1 MGWSNRT
8 GRVIESIM
16 FPSVEA
22 APGPALNA
30 TVDHLTAA
38 LNDCV
43 EHSPFLLK
51 NEGEYRAWR
60 ARKLALRQQVPADR
74 VYRLDAD
81 GRIPR
86 SSIEALRLQVSAHN
100 FAIFESPQTLDK
112 AALLALNRQFGLER
126 LDSNDGSGDDGVT
139 SLRVV
144 EDSDRLSQY
153 IPYTNRALSWH
164 TDGYYNPVG
173 RRINA
178 FALYCVSQAGRGG
191 GNYFFD
197 HELMYILV
205 RDRAPGLLAAL
216 MDEDMMRI
224 PANIQ
229 DNRVVRAEETGP
241 VFALQPDGCSLQMRF
256 TSRPRNIVWKADRR
270 SAQALNLVREILVD
284 GEASID
290 VRLQAGQGIVCNNIL
305 HGRQAFH
312 DSDFDP
318 ARLVYRARYYDSID
332 FDRQP
337 VAAALS
343 TRN

>member
-1 MGWSNRT
+1 M
-8 GRVIESIM
+8 
-16 FPSVEA
+16 
-22 APGPALNA
+22 
-30 TVDHLTAA
+30 TAA

-60 ARKLALRQQVPADR
+60 ARKLALRQQTPADR
-74 VYRLDAD
+74 VYELDAD
-81 GRIPR
+81 GRIP
-86 SSIEALRLQVSAHN
+86 SSSLEALRLQVNAHN
-100 FAIFESPQTLDK
+100 FAIFESPRDLDK
-112 AALLALNRQFGLER
+112 SEFLALNRQFGLQR
-126 LDSNDGSGDDGVT
+126 LDSNSGMEDDGVT

-144 EDSDRLSQY
+144 EDSDRLAQY

-164 TDGYYNPVG
+164 TDGYYNPPH

-178 FALYCVSQAGRGG
+178 FALYCVNQAGRGG

-205 RDRAPGLLAAL
+205 RDRAPGLLAGL
-216 MDEDMMRI
+216 MAEDMMRI

-229 DNRVVRAEETGP
+229 DNRIVRAEETGP
-241 VFALQPDGCSLQMRF
+241 VFAVQADGCSLQMRY
-256 TSRPRNIVWKADRR
+256 TSRPRNIVWKSDRR
-270 SAQALNLVREILVD
+270 SVQALNLVREILVD
-284 GEASID
+284 AEASID
-290 VRLQAGQGIVCNNIL
+290 IRLHARQGIVCNNIL

-332 FDRQP
+332 LDRQP
-337 VAAALS
+337 VADTAPSRA
-343 TRN
+343 